1 MGFWE
6 MIKGIMNTMRS
17 REERIVAVDKTGE
30 NAKKEDEIKEL
41 QSKIELLSYDMKELI
56 AFCELIKVE
65 IKFWNEMFYIAAF
78 TVIVVRI
85 LSWIF

>member
-1 MGFWE
+1 MVIVNYLG
-6 MIKGIMNTMRS
+6 
-17 REERIVAVDKTGE
+17 RIVVMDKTGE

-78 TVIVVRI
+78 TVIGVRI

>member
-1 MGFWE
+1 